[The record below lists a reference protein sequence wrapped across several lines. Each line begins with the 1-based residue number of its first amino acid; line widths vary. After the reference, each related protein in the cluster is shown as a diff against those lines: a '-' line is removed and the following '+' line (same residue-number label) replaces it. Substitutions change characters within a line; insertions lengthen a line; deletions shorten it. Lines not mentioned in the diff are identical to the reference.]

1 MTRHPESIADFVGP
15 SKPSGQHICYKHCP
29 MCGADDWKLY
39 LAPDSGLWKCFAGR
53 HNAGGRVDVG
63 QSGSGYEQGQAL
75 MDLLSGWEETVE
87 WGEIELPEWEPLSR
101 SAQRYLIGRG
111 IYEHLQRK
119 LGLVEWTDKFRII
132 IPYFDRAGNMV
143 YYNSRRYSEHAGSG
157 PSYITAEGRH
167 PLYEVDWR
175 REQAYWRGYRSPTR
189 ARDLVQSVVEAIYP
203 NPPVLVEGV
212 FDAWAVAAAGYH
224 AIALGGKSLPD
235 YLRQDLLTLTAG
247 CDMIVV
253 MLDDEALAAAYR
265 IRDQI
270 SDQRQVKIVPLLPG
284 QDPGSMEPQ
293 EIREAIQ

>member
-143 YYNSRRYSEHAGSG
+143 YYNSRRYSEHVGSG
-157 PSYITAEGRH
+157 PKYITAEGRH
-167 PLYEVDWR
+167 PLYEQVPAKDDVLGELRLGTQRVSANVDALSVDW
-175 REQAYWRGYRSPTR
+175 QPYA
-189 ARDLVQSVVEAIYP
+189 
-203 NPPVLVEGV
+203 VLVEGV

-224 AIALGGKSLPD
+224 AVALGGKSLPD

-247 CDMIVV
+247 CGMIVV
-253 MLDDEALAAAYR
+253 MLDSDALAAAYR

-293 EIREAIQ
+293 EIREVVG